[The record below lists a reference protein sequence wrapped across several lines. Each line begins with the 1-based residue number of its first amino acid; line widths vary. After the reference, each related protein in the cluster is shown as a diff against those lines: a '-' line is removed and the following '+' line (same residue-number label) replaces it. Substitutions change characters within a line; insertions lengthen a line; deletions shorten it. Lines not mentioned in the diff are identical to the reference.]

1 MRSPA
6 SWHPPGSATGITM
19 DATMEETMD
28 MHRTS
33 TELQWYLRHEWERRL
48 CRAEWTGDVP
58 NERTSPARPR
68 RGRGGEQP

>member
-1 MRSPA
+1 
-6 SWHPPGSATGITM
+6 M

-48 CRAEWTGDVP
+48 RRADWSGEPT
-58 NERTSPARPR
+58 ERTSPGRPR

>member
-1 MRSPA
+1 
-6 SWHPPGSATGITM
+6 
-19 DATMEETMD
+19 MD

-48 CRAEWTGDVP
+48 RRADWTGEP
-58 NERTSPARPR
+58 TERTSPGRPR